1 MTANHVVIYTD
12 GGCDPNPGRGAW
24 AALIMIDGKENEL
37 SGAEPSTTNNRMEL
51 TAAIHALRFLKTPS
65 QVELF
70 TDSIYLMK
78 GITEWMPKWLAK
90 NWRGSSGPVLNK
102 ELWQELLSETAR
114 HTIKWHWVKGHSTN
128 RYNKRV
134 DELVQRARSKV

>member
-24 AALIMIDGKENEL
+24 AALIMVDGKENEL
-37 SGAEPSTTNNRMEL
+37 CGAEPSTTNNRMEL
-51 TAAIHALRFLKTPS
+51 TAAIHALRFLKTSS
-65 QVELF
+65 QVDLF
-70 TDSIYLMK
+70 TDSTYLMK

-90 NWRGSSGPVLNK
+90 NWRGSNGPVLNK

-134 DELVQRARSKV
+134 DELVQRTRSKV